1 MKASTDKGDIAH
13 FKIGGVIGDNGGN
26 HNHYANQK
34 KWFVNHKNPIIL
46 MRDCDLIGKMRLDAN
61 VWLNMTSLN
70 KIFRPLPQRYLQA
83 QYYNIWTHH
92 HLLELIRCP
101 GVGK

>member
-61 VWLNMTSLN
+61 VWNCVDIYSIITL
-70 KIFRPLPQRYLQA
+70 
-83 QYYNIWTHH
+83 
-92 HLLELIRCP
+92 
-101 GVGK
+101 V

>member
-1 MKASTDKGDIAH
+1 MTKNSLPEHKNIFIAKLTCNVTTDKLVLDKWGDESVTRDGEKAH
-13 FKIGGVIGDNGGN
+13 FKIGGVIGNNGGN

-61 VWLNMTSLN
+61 VCKLVIMFS
-70 KIFRPLPQRYLQA
+70 
-83 QYYNIWTHH
+83 
-92 HLLELIRCP
+92 
-101 GVGK
+101 